1 MISADIIEASSK
13 LRLLLWK
20 KPSVLILRKL
30 MIQARKEAHSQTTLI
45 CAVRT
50 WPQVNQA
57 GSGQEAEAL
66 QFSPTEGTG
75 SRELVTL

>member
-1 MISADIIEASSK
+1 
-13 LRLLLWK
+13 
-20 KPSVLILRKL
+20 

>member
-1 MISADIIEASSK
+1 
-13 LRLLLWK
+13 
-20 KPSVLILRKL
+20 
-30 MIQARKEAHSQTTLI
+30 MIQARKEAHSQTTLT

-66 QFSPTEGTG
+66 QQ
-75 SRELVTL
+75 RELGLGSWSHCDKGSET